1 MRRVKHNPDGAA
13 FALCKNGCDK
23 DQIGIPNGRADRAQ
37 ISAAHD
43 LAGRTFTVIGQTITI
58 GIPAQIAT
66 GQNICLKRHIIQCR
80 NTMRKPRC
88 RKGNGQHDKKKHL
101 PEYGRGH
108 ADHPIDMHQLHLA
121 DNTIRARRDRP
132 SEILLVVQGGAEG
145 TAKCKTAR
153 PLAASDWRTLPS
165 RRHLYQGVDTATA
178 PSRPTDGL

>member
-1 MRRVKHNPDGAA
+1 MRRVKHNPDGAD
-13 FALCKNGCDK
+13 FALRKNGCDK
-23 DQIGIPNGRADRAQ
+23 DQIGIPNGRADRGQ

-43 LAGRTFTVIGQTITI
+43 LAGRTFTVIGQAIAI

-108 ADHPIDMHQLHLA
+108 ADHPIDMHQLYLA
-121 DNTIRARRDRP
+121 DNTICARRDRP
-132 SEILLVVQGGAEG
+132 SEILLMVHGQAEG
-145 TAKCKTAR
+145 TAQRKTAR
-153 PLAASDWRTLPS
+153 SLTASGWRTLP
-165 RRHLYQGVDTATA
+165 L
-178 PSRPTDGL
+178 RPE